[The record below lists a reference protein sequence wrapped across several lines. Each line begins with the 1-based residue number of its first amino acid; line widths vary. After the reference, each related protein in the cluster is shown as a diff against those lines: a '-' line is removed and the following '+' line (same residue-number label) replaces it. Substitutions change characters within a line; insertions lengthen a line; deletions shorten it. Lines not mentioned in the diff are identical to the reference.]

1 MITDENRIIETE
13 YTEEMSKSYIDYA
26 MSVIVSRAVPDVRDG
41 LKPVQRRVIY
51 DMHELGINSDKPYRK
66 SARIVGD
73 TMGKYHPHGDSSI
86 YEALVVMTQD
96 FKKEAPL
103 IDGHGNFGSIEGDG
117 AAAMRYTEAR
127 LQKITQEVYLEGLEK
142 NMVDFKPNF
151 DETEKEPSVLPVKI
165 PNMLING
172 SEGIAVGMT
181 TSTPSHNLAEVLD
194 AECALLDNPKLTVA
208 DLMQYVQGP
217 DWPTGGEVINKKD
230 LLEIYE
236 TGVGKIRI
244 RAKVD
249 YEPGRRKS
257 DKDRLIISEI
267 PYTMIGSA
275 LPKFFSDLSQLMENR
290 TLTEISDVTNASDKD
305 GIRIILELKKGADVN
320 RVKNILFTKTKLED
334 TFGVN
339 MLAIANNRP
348 DTMSLKT
355 ILEHHIN
362 FLYEINTRKY
372 KYLLKKEED
381 RKEIFEGLIRAVD
394 VIDIIIEILR
404 GSKNVKDVKKCL
416 TKGIIDDITFR
427 TKSVQKKAATFDFTE
442 RQADAILE
450 MKLQKLIGLEILS
463 LEKSYQECL
472 NNISNYTKILKS
484 KTVLKNTI
492 KKELNEIKKKY
503 SKPRKTLIIDAEAGQ
518 KVKVED
524 VKQDVYFL
532 MNRFGYAKNIDVP
545 TYERNKEN
553 LEEYK
558 YIIDGSTE
566 DKLLIFTN
574 YGNMYQIKLDKLPL
588 CKIKDK
594 GIPIENFIKK
604 KNNEED
610 IIAILTDKKIRENN
624 LIFITK
630 TGLTKSVPCAEF
642 ETNTKAISCT
652 KLADGDELLYA
663 DIAKDDI
670 SIETTSG
677 VIKRIRVKDVKEC
690 KKTAKGVQGFKMK
703 KGDLVKKI
711 VFEEK

>member
-1 MITDENRIIETE
+1 MITDENRIIEAE

-86 YEALVVMTQD
+86 YVSLVVLTQV
-96 FKKEAPL
+96 FKKEVPL

-127 LQKITQEVYLEGLEK
+127 LQKITQEVYLDGLEK
-142 NMVDFKPNF
+142 DMVDFKPNF
-151 DETEKEPSVLPVKI
+151 DETEKEPCILPVRI

-181 TSTPSHNLAEVLD
+181 TSTPSHNLAEVID
-194 AECALLDNPKLTVA
+194 AECALLDNPKLTVV
-208 DLMQYVQGP
+208 DLMEFVQGP
-217 DWPTGGEVINKKD
+217 DWPTGGEVINKKE

-236 TGVGKIRI
+236 TGVGKVRV
-244 RAKVD
+244 RAKID
-249 YEPGRRKS
+249 YEPGKRKS
-257 DKDRLIISEI
+257 DKDKLIISEI
-267 PYTMIGSA
+267 PYTMVGSA
-275 LPKFFSDLSQLMENR
+275 LPKFFSDLAQLIENR
-290 TLTEISDVTNASDKD
+290 TLTEVSDVTNASDKD
-305 GIRIILELKKGADVN
+305 GIRIILELKKGADVE

-348 DTMSLKT
+348 ETMSLKK

-372 KYLLKKEED
+372 KHLLKKEED
-381 RKEIFEGLIRAVD
+381 KKEIFEGLIKAVD
-394 VIDIIIEILR
+394 VIDVIIEVLR
-404 GSKNVKDVKKCL
+404 GSKSVKEVKSCL
-416 TKGIIDDITFR
+416 TKGVVDTISFR
-427 TKSVQKKAATFDFTE
+427 TKGAQKKASEFNFTD

-450 MKLQKLIGLEILS
+450 MRLQKLIGLEILS
-463 LEKSYQECL
+463 LQKSYQECL

-484 KTVLKNTI
+484 KIVLKNTI
-492 KKELNEIKKKY
+492 KKELLEIKKKY

-518 KVKVED
+518 KVKIEEVT
-524 VKQDVYFL
+524 QDIYFL
-532 MNRFGYAKNIDVP
+532 MNRFGYVKNIDVS
-545 TYERNKEN
+545 TYDRNKEN

-558 YIIDGSTE
+558 YIIDGTTD
-566 DKLLIFTN
+566 DKILIFTN
-574 YGNMYQIKLDKLPL
+574 YGNMYQIKLGKLPL

-610 IIAILTDKKIRENN
+610 IIAILTDKKIKENK

-630 TGLTKSVPCAEF
+630 AGLTKSVISTEF
-642 ETNTKAISCT
+642 DTNTKAIACT
-652 KLADGDELLYA
+652 KLNDNDELLYVG
-663 DIAKDDI
+663 IAENEI
-670 SIETTSG
+670 AVETTSG
-677 VIKRIRVKDVKEC
+677 VTKKAKVKDIKET
-690 KKTAKGVQGFKMK
+690 KRTSKGVQGFKMK

-711 VFEEK
+711 INNY